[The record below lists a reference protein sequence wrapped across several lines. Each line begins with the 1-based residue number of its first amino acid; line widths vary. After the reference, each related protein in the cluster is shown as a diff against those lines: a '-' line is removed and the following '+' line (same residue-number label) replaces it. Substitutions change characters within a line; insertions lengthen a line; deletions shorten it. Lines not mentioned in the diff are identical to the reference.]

1 MVTDQS
7 LATRNCNLGNLC
19 AQLSEGKRQRGGSA
33 AGALRQDAAG
43 GLEKHSHSPAHLGDQ
58 QRTDPCTVP
67 GAPQPSVRA
76 HQGTAMST
84 KSTQGHSRLLAM
96 FARCLF
102 SSCKVRAHRSGAP
115 CILWGLQRGTRAAL
129 GVQGEH

>member
-1 MVTDQS
+1 MRS
-7 LATRNCNLGNLC
+7 SARAKG
-19 AQLSEGKRQRGGSA
+19 RGGVQLLGLSGRMQLVGWRSTA
-33 AGALRQDAAG
+33 TAL
-43 GLEKHSHSPAHLGDQ
+43 HQ